1 MSVIYDKSLKSTADS
16 SWGIVQ
22 IKSKGL
28 HILLHE
34 NETDMQEIQSSI
46 CSNSKDS
53 VNVET
58 LIEQLEDLSSIN

>member
-34 NETDMQEIQSSI
+34 NETNMQEIQSSV